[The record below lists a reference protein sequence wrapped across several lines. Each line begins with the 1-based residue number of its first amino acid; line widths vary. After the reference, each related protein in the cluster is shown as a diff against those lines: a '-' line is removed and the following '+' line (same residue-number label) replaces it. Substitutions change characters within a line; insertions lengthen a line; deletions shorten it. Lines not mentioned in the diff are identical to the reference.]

1 MEPFDDPV
9 FGELGYHE
17 SGCWRGE
24 VLFEPVDDEVGIEIQ
39 TGGPTPTESHRQL
52 FAELQHR
59 YPALSPDVA
68 TELLRLYS
76 EQGPGG
82 RAEGPAPP
90 PSAEDMIALVQL
102 GWIEL
107 VSPTDVRLGYGFRDD
122 LDRDDAMF
130 TVLLTNWMARGESF
144 SE

>member
-24 VLFEPVDDEVGIEIQ
+24 VLFEPVDDEVGLEIQ
-39 TGGPTPTESHRQL
+39 TGGPAPTESHRQL
-52 FAELQHR
+52 FAELQRR

-76 EQGPGG
+76 EH
-82 RAEGPAPP
+82 ADSESEEGSVRPQ
-90 PSAEDMIALVQL
+90 STEEMSALVEL
-102 GWIEL
+102 GWIEI

-130 TVLLTNWMARGESF
+130 TVLLTNWIARGESF